1 MLSKGA
7 VVGAGLVALDHLL
20 RRMARPQSQRTA
32 QLRALHAWRRAA
44 ARGLGGRVRLG
55 NPSAQRYIGGRVAR
69 GAAPERG
76 TRPTGKAEP
85 MTVLTTLLVLAMA
98 ATLGVLIVG
107 LAGFFHGGEF
117 NRKYG
122 NKLMQARVALQA
134 VAVLLLL
141 IVLISA
147 H

>member
-1 MLSKGA
+1 
-7 VVGAGLVALDHLL
+7 
-20 RRMARPQSQRTA
+20 
-32 QLRALHAWRRAA
+32 
-44 ARGLGGRVRLG
+44 
-55 NPSAQRYIGGRVAR
+55 
-69 GAAPERG
+69 
-76 TRPTGKAEP
+76 
-85 MTVLTTLLVLAMA
+85 MTILTTLLVIAMA

-107 LAGFFHGGEF
+107 LAGFFQGGEF

-141 IVLISA
+141 LVLITA